1 MNSDMPD
8 SNNTKFDIFWR
19 QYVFKSW
26 EDFFSPILGAI
37 FLCSIYLLFESII
50 EDALNKYWV
59 IKVVKDIQSE
69 GLLIVLVGLLLLI
82 HSAYQV
88 HSKNFSLKAY
98 EIFVLVFYTKYR
110 FLDTIWDFHP
120 ISYTITFFDALP
132 LFLLLPKIISI
143 ISFYRGFEINSS
155 KIGIIDPDVPLSI
168 TNPKDELNRNKFA
181 EELVTVL
188 KATRPSERALV
199 IGINGTWGSGKTSLQ
214 YLIERSLLSTVTK
227 SQFYLINFNPWFY
240 SHSKSLSHSFLTIV
254 KNSIKVDEYIIS
266 KSLSRYA
273 STLINSTESIIFNT
287 RFFLELRNSPSLEE
301 ELALVK
307 ARVKNLKKTL
317 LVIIDDLDR
326 LAGEEVIEVLRLV
339 RLVGDFPNTIYI
351 ILYDKEY
358 VKRVINENLNEH
370 NSSIYIDKIIQVEYT
385 IPENN
390 LDNSKQLLLNHLS
403 TAIEKAIPES
413 KSFWSRE
420 EINDVLKIEQFNY
433 FIKHLRD
440 IKRFTNNFLLR
451 YKSIYSEVNFKQFI
465 LLELLRYRHPEL
477 AVITFNSRDVF
488 LSQFASNDS
497 FGLPEIYLPNDFW
510 SKVVSQENAKDILR
524 EMGKYKSELRSI
536 SDPSFFPNYFTLTL
550 LDNFISEGEFNANLT
565 GDLDENK
572 VTKYK
577 EWIKDSRNILLY
589 RFRNYEILDSVETFI
604 NYVNHLG
611 FVQNSILK
619 TERVSSDNSWGE
631 LPNIF
636 INKYLKLSS
645 SEQIDSKTLYADTSS
660 YVFGTGKNTSDM
672 LRNVFRN
679 NTSFSVTGN
688 FNDSPLGHGWKEAL
702 NREVNNLNSIFRPQE
717 DTKRGYFIIFD
728 APFGFRFDFN
738 FESAP
743 VFLRNSRTEI
753 KTFSKEWAFY
763 IKVNASKNNEY
774 KPLFFRLLDQDSSLG
789 KVSDDEFTVGIKP
802 AIIEA
807 EWKLFEIN
815 IEELFRRSFASDGF
829 TLQSVIGIA
838 VRGNIAFGT
847 FELY

>member
-1 MNSDMPD
+1 MQD
-8 SNNTKFDIFWR
+8 SNNTKFDGFWK

-26 EDFFSPILGAI
+26 EDFFSPALGSVL
-37 FLCSIYLLFESII
+37 LCSIYLLFESTI

-59 IKVVKDIQSE
+59 IKVVKNIQSE
-69 GLLIVLVGLLLLI
+69 GLLIGLVGSLLLI
-82 HSAYQV
+82 HSFYQIN
-88 HSKNFSLKAY
+88 SKNFSLKAY
-98 EIFVLVFYTKYR
+98 EIFILVFYIKYR
-110 FLDTIWDFHP
+110 FLDKIWDFHP
-120 ISYTITFFDALP
+120 ISQTFTFFDALP
-132 LFLLLPKIISI
+132 IFLLLPKIISL
-143 ISFYRGFEINSS
+143 ISFYRGFEVNSS

-168 TNPKDELNRNKFA
+168 TNPKDELNRSKFA

-188 KATRPSERALV
+188 KDTRPSERALV

-214 YLIERSLLSTVTK
+214 YLIEKSLAKETK

-273 STLINSTESIIFNT
+273 NTLINSTESIIFNT
-287 RFFLELRNSPSLEE
+287 RFFTELRNSPSLEE

-339 RLVGDFPNTIYI
+339 RLVGDFPNTIYV

-390 LDNSKQLLLNHLS
+390 IDNAKQLLLNHLS

-420 EINDVLKIEQFNY
+420 EINAVSKIDNFNY

-451 YKSIYSEVNFKQFI
+451 YKSIYSEVNFKQFV
-465 LLELLRYRHPEL
+465 LLELLRYRNPEL
-477 AVITFNSRDVF
+477 AVIIFNNRDVF
-488 LSQFASNDS
+488 LSQFANNDS
-497 FGLPEIYLPNDFW
+497 FGLPEITLPNDFW
-510 SKVVSQENAKDILR
+510 TKVVSQENARNILK
-524 EMGKYKSELRSI
+524 EMGKYKGELRSI

-550 LDNFISEGEFNANLT
+550 LGNFISEGEFSANLT
-565 GDLDENK
+565 GELDDGK
-572 VTKYK
+572 IAKYK
-577 EWIKDSRNILLY
+577 EWVKDSRNILLY
-589 RFRNYEILDSVETFI
+589 RFRNYESFDSIEKFLV
-604 NYVNHLG
+604 YVDHLG
-611 FVQNSILK
+611 FVQNTILLID
-619 TERVSSDNSWGE
+619 RVSSDNSWEE
-631 LPNIF
+631 LPRIF
-636 INKYLKLSS
+636 IDKYLKLSA
-645 SEQIDSKTLYADTSS
+645 SEQIDSKNLYADTSS
-660 YVFGTGKNTSDM
+660 YVFETGQNTSDI

-679 NTSFSVTGN
+679 NTSFSVKGN
-688 FNDSPLGHGWKEAL
+688 FNGSPLGHGWKEAL
-702 NREVNNLNSIFRPQE
+702 NRDVNNLNSIFRPQE

-728 APFGFRFDFN
+728 APFEFRFDFN

-753 KTFSKEWAFY
+753 KTFSKEWGFY
-763 IKVNASKNNEY
+763 IKVNASKGTEY
-774 KPLFFRLLDQDSSLG
+774 KELFFRLLDQDSTLG
-789 KVSDDEFTVGIKP
+789 KVSDDEFTVGIRP
-802 AIIEA
+802 AIID
-807 EWKLFEIN
+807 EWKVFELN
-815 IEELFRRSFASDGF
+815 IEELFRRTFASDGF
-829 TLQSVIGIA
+829 TLQSVIGIGIK
-838 VRGNIAFGT
+838 GNIAFGT